1 MGVDGKE
8 MARERERRTGKEG
21 GGRMADPVKAIIH
34 VAFNSF
40 ANNESQRD
48 FKCNSLRC
56 FDDNER
62 NIQIGENAE
71 NMECALQNL

>member
-1 MGVDGKE
+1 
-8 MARERERRTGKEG
+8 
-21 GGRMADPVKAIIH
+21 MADPVKAIIY

-48 FKCNSLRC
+48 FKCNSLCC

-71 NMECALQNL
+71 NMECTLQNL